1 MTIPADQLKQRWRRQ
16 AVMNTA
22 AAVVVIPL
30 AFAFFST
37 PVAVTV
43 TVLMLISDGVIWFL
57 DRRVQRTGKL
67 TMTLPV
73 QGHAD
78 TQPVDP
84 ATRRRKARRAAFGVL
99 GAYLGAVVVGA
110 VIGSAMDSAGPGTGA
125 FIGAA
130 VGFVLAYAVLLIIVR
145 IWKRRI
151 TARAAQG
158 G

>member
-1 MTIPADQLKQRWRRQ
+1 MTILADQLKQRWRRQ
-16 AVMNTA
+16 AVMNTV
-22 AAVVVIPL
+22 AAVVVIPS

-37 PVAVTV
+37 PVAVTI
-43 TVLMLISDGVIWFL
+43 TVLTLIGNGVTWFL

-73 QGHAD
+73 QAQAD
-78 TQPVDP
+78 VQAVDP
-84 ATRRRKARRAAFGVL
+84 ATRRRKAKRAALGVL
-99 GAYLGAVVVGA
+99 GAYLGAVLVGA
-110 VIGSAMDSAGPGTGA
+110 VIGSAMDGADHGTGA

-130 VGFVLAYAVLLIIVR
+130 VGFVLAYAVLLMIVR

-151 TARAAQG
+151 IARTAQG